1 MGVKVCKSGDKVPQR
16 VRRLLLIHPE
26 SRPIMVLSEDR
37 KTCYKSVESR
47 EEIKEI
53 LKLDKPFAMVKFQDD
68 SLGWV
73 SSKYIR
79 EV

>member
-1 MGVKVCKSGDKVPQR
+1 
-16 VRRLLLIHPE
+16 
-26 SRPIMVLSEDR
+26 MVLSEDR